1 MGLLEVA
8 EWGLM
13 MMDDAIIAARCDVHR
28 WTYRFLGQD
37 RMWAGIVYE
46 GSLLDLPEAT
56 PLFATARAHFFCLQ
70 NLSRD

>member
-1 MGLLEVA
+1 
-8 EWGLM
+8 

-37 RMWAGIVYE
+37 RMRAGIVYE
-46 GSLLDLPEAT
+46 GSLLDLPEAL
-56 PLFATARAHFFCLQ
+56 PCLRLRGAHFFCLQ